1 MEPSEEYAG
10 TVGDSVPGVD
20 GALLL
25 PLFRLAKKLPE
36 HLHTASFSVS
46 YDKWNGQVVLTM
58 GTVTLRECATAF
70 PSDTIIAQMI
80 LVLP

>member
-1 MEPSEEYAG
+1 MAPSEEFCG

-36 HLHTASFSVS
+36 HLHTASFEVRH
-46 YDKWNGQVVLTM
+46 DKGEVILEM
-58 GTVTLRECATAF
+58 GTVTLRECVTVF
-70 PSDTIIAQMI
+70 PSDKLIAQMI

>member
-1 MEPSEEYAG
+1 MEPSDEYVGAI
-10 TVGDSVPGVD
+10 GDSVPGVD

-36 HLHTASFSVS
+36 YLHTANFEVRH
-46 YDKWNGQVVLTM
+46 DKGEVILEM
-58 GTVTLRECATAF
+58 GTVTLRECVTVF
-70 PSDTIIAQMI
+70 PSDKLIAQMI